1 MRAVSPVPGGG
12 CRGCELEGGGGQ
24 LELEGRGPGGEESCR
39 AGAAL
44 HAATCFCPPAV
55 GLRALL
61 LPCEV
66 EVL

>member
-1 MRAVSPVPGGG
+1 MSWRV
-12 CRGCELEGGGGQ
+12 RGGQ